1 MVLGGRT
8 RVASLVLGGYNAIR
22 FQPNNVTFNLGTEQ
36 YKEIKAPLTSLTL
49 SMTKESGIKPINN
62 ILDKPINVSINS
74 ITSYIWLPKTA
85 CEKIEKAFNL
95 TWNEAEQFYLLDDVT
110 YQNLKKASPTFTFT
124 LSNGTGDVH
133 INIPYEALDLDIALP
148 VLKMVPQNQTVKY
161 LPIKRSWK
169 EDQYTL
175 GRAFLQEAYLQVDYH
190 TRKFNISQAR
200 WPDEI
205 DRLKTDIKAV
215 YPKKLNATSSGLAS
229 PTTSTGLTGAEKG
242 GIAVGVILGILVVFL
257 ALLVVARVKT
267 GKWWPFGM
275 KQKEQGHDQGLLPEM
290 EAKPP
295 TVVRSPVEIDGDH
308 MQPREMDTDVEP
320 PPGSGGNRYDPS
332 MAKV

>member
-1 MVLGGRT
+1 MGRTWIIKLLRLNGFHHLLGGRT

-148 VLKMVPQNQTVKY
+148 VLKMVPQNQTVKVGQGFCNCIFY
-161 LPIKRSWK
+161 RI
-169 EDQYTL
+169 QT
-175 GRAFLQEAYLQVDYH
+175 
-190 TRKFNISQAR
+190 
-200 WPDEI
+200 
-205 DRLKTDIKAV
+205 
-215 YPKKLNATSSGLAS
+215 KLT
-229 PTTSTGLTGAEKG
+229 
-242 GIAVGVILGILVVFL
+242 IV
-257 ALLVVARVKT
+257 
-267 GKWWPFGM
+267 
-275 KQKEQGHDQGLLPEM
+275 
-290 EAKPP
+290 AKPHI
-295 TVVRSPVEIDGDH
+295 TCYFLFAFSAFFAFE
-308 MQPREMDTDVEP
+308 
-320 PPGSGGNRYDPS
+320 N
-332 MAKV
+332 A